1 MKKLML
7 SFLAMLGFAA
17 HPATVTYDIDNAQL
31 LFPTNFFIKH
41 IVPGAGLTTS
51 FGAAGN
57 TMNLYALT
65 NSSTS
70 PGVLPPWVTDSLWMN
85 GGWVLASTIGGGGPG
100 ITDGDKGDIT
110 VSGTGAAWAID
121 PVSVTQAKLAATGT
135 GLSTNFLAGDFT
147 YKQVTTN
154 MVPGLNAVLATISAP
169 GTIGTVDG
177 STNQARINLADNT
190 GIEVTLAQGT
200 NALFSL
206 VNRDFGDV
214 VVSASGGTMTV
225 DAGVV
230 TQAKMAATGTGLST
244 NFLAGDFSYKQVT
257 TNMIPGLNA
266 VLATIGSG
274 GGGGLTEGGTLNA
287 ATITSLTTA
296 TAAPGTSNTL
306 AATTAFVASRPQ
318 YMLLAF
324 SATTFSPADGAV
336 GYAGSLFTL
345 SPRSVIS
352 QASIVVPLNGQ
363 IVRWW
368 MKTFNNVAGSAETVT
383 MALTLNGV
391 SDFGTVTDTWEVQYT
406 DVLSA
411 ALTQSVVAG
420 DTLVVKMTYPTW
432 VTNPTGCVVQGWI
445 MLQY

>member
-65 NSSTS
+65 NSNTS

-110 VSGTGAAWAID
+110 VSGTGGTWTVD
-121 PVSVTQAKLAATGT
+121 PASVTQAKL
-135 GLSTNFLAGDFT
+135 
-147 YKQVTTN
+147 
-154 MVPGLNAVLATISAP
+154 
-169 GTIGTVDG
+169 
-177 STNQARINLADNT
+177 
-190 GIEVTLAQGT
+190 
-200 NALFSL
+200 
-206 VNRDFGDV
+206 
-214 VVSASGGTMTV
+214 
-225 DAGVV
+225 
-230 TQAKMAATGTGLST
+230 AATGTGLST